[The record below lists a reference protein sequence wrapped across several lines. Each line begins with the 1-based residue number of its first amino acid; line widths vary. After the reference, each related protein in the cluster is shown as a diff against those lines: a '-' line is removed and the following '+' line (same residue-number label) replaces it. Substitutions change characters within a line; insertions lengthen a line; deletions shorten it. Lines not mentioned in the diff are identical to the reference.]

1 MSASVIS
8 RRPDSAPAVPVHR
21 PIGRWLFAA
30 VLVAGAITSIFLAGQ
45 ILWVYRA
52 PVDPVTVGSPVSGE
66 WYVVHGGRSE
76 LVNGHNTAVAQDFA
90 LDIVQV
96 VDGSSHSG
104 NAQDRS
110 SYFAWGELLTAPA
123 DGVVATVVDDF
134 PDQPIGSVDVSHP
147 AGNHV
152 ALDVGGYRFVVFGHL
167 QSGSIRVSVGDR
179 VRRGDVIALIGNS
192 GNSDEPH
199 LHIQAQNSSTFD
211 VLMPPV
217 NLTTYPL
224 LFDDMVVRRNGAVQH
239 PNLADLRRGDTFQW
253 VG

>member
-1 MSASVIS
+1 M
-8 RRPDSAPAVPVHR
+8 
-21 PIGRWLFAA
+21 AA
-30 VLVAGAITSIFLAGQ
+30 ATPGT
-45 ILWVYRA
+45 
-52 PVDPVTVGSPVSGE
+52 P
-66 WYVVHGGRSE
+66 
-76 LVNGHNTAVAQDFA
+76 
-90 LDIVQV
+90 
-96 VDGSSHSG
+96 
-104 NAQDRS
+104 QDRS
-110 SYFAWGELLTAPA
+110 SYFAWGEPLTAPA

-152 ALDVGGYRFVVFGHL
+152 ALDVGGDRFVVFGHL

-239 PNLADLRRGDTFQW
+239 PNLADLRRGDTFQR